1 MMTIDKITQ
10 ILEEW
15 APLDY
20 AEDFDN
26 VGLLV
31 GDKNDEVKGILITH
45 DCLAEVVDEAIEK
58 KCNLIVCFHPIIFK
72 GLQKLSG
79 NSHVEQA
86 VNKAIKNDIA
96 IYAVHTALDNQVHGV
111 SFGLSQALGL
121 VHTSTLL
128 PKENTIKKLNFYIPK
143 QQAQEVQN
151 ALFSVGAGSIGHY
164 DECSFSLEG
173 KGSFR
178 PLENSN
184 PYAGK
189 SGERHIEDEVQI
201 QMVFQKHVESKVI
214 DELISNHPYE
224 EVAYEIS
231 SLSNVNQNI
240 GMGKIGKLPKGMKV
254 DAFLK
259 FVKDQLGTPVLRHSK
274 IGVKTIERVAVLG
287 GSGSFAIHV
296 AKKKKADAYITAD
309 LKYHDF
315 FEGDNDFL
323 LIDAGHYETEQH
335 TKKLIHDYLTEKMP
349 NFAILLSSLDT
360 NPINYI

>member
-1 MMTIDKITQ
+1 M
-10 ILEEW
+10 
-15 APLDY
+15 
-20 AEDFDN
+20 
-26 VGLLV
+26 
-31 GDKNDEVKGILITH
+31 
-45 DCLAEVVDEAIEK
+45 
-58 KCNLIVCFHPIIFK
+58 
-72 GLQKLSG
+72 
-79 NSHVEQA
+79 
-86 VNKAIKNDIA
+86 
-96 IYAVHTALDNQVHGV
+96 
-111 SFGLSQALGL
+111 
-121 VHTSTLL
+121 
-128 PKENTIKKLNFYIPK
+128 
-143 QQAQEVQN
+143 
-151 ALFSVGAGSIGHY
+151 
-164 DECSFSLEG
+164 
-173 KGSFR
+173 
-178 PLENSN
+178 ENSN
-184 PYAGK
+184 PYLGN

-214 DELISNHPYE
+214 DALISNHPYE

-254 DAFLK
+254 DAFLE

-287 GSGSFAIHV
+287 GSGSFAIQA

-349 NFAILLSSLDT
+349 NFAILLSALDT